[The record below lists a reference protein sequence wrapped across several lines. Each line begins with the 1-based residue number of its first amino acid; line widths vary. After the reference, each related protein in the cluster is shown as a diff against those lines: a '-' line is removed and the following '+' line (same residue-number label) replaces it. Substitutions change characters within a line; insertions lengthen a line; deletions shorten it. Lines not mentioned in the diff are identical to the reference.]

1 MEKMI
6 AAFEALREEFRIFG
20 TEGISI
26 VLVCAAVLFFAAE
39 RDRMGTQIRKLTAYG
54 VLFFVLLANPFGY
67 HIIHSFWV
75 EDYRNLFMLL
85 LPVIF
90 TAAAV
95 TEFTAKQDRF
105 LNRAAIALC
114 CAGVVLAS
122 SFFDFR
128 AGKLA
133 ETADMY
139 AHRQEI
145 EAVDQVIRDAGI
157 VPRNMIA
164 PREVAAGIREV
175 NPTVQLLY
183 GETLTE
189 GILNKTVT
197 AENEAEQAFLDVC
210 TTLIAVPSA
219 VDYRIQVAEEY
230 KSNCILLE
238 NSYDETELMEKAGF
252 LCYGRTENYAVYFKD

>member
-1 MEKMI
+1 
-6 AAFEALREEFRIFG
+6 
-20 TEGISI
+20 
-26 VLVCAAVLFFAAE
+26 
-39 RDRMGTQIRKLTAYG
+39 
-54 VLFFVLLANPFGY
+54 
-67 HIIHSFWV
+67 
-75 EDYRNLFMLL
+75 
-85 LPVIF
+85 
-90 TAAAV
+90 
-95 TEFTAKQDRF
+95 
-105 LNRAAIALC
+105 
-114 CAGVVLAS
+114 
-122 SFFDFR
+122 
-128 AGKLA
+128 
-133 ETADMY
+133 MY

-145 EAVDQVIRDAGI
+145 AALDQVIRDAGI

-238 NSYDETELMEKAGF
+238 NSYDEAELMEKAGF